1 MDSGK
6 GFALFLLPIFR
17 IMICGAIPID
27 LGHDSI
33 NFSPRRVYSQFAAF
47 RAEMSFLLRGSP
59 VLVIPEYLAH
69 FLHLSFK

>member
-69 FLHLSFK
+69 FLHLNFK